1 MSDLFATGAV
11 DDTANNQEKHNIQKP
26 THLLVHVIPFELRL
40 VVNKLSTASGTGIN
54 VCLKR
59 IAHRL
64 LFLSHGPD
72 RLVWRTIGPVRIGH
86 VYGGKFGVFIGS
98 TACHIY

>member
-1 MSDLFATGAV
+1 MTDLLATGAV

-26 THLLVHVIPFELRL
+26 SHLLVHVIPFELRL
-40 VVNKLSTASGTGIN
+40 VVDKLSTAGGTGIE

-72 RLVWRTIGPVRIGH
+72 RLV
-86 VYGGKFGVFIGS
+86 
-98 TACHIY
+98 